1 MAAWRWLIISLERLL
16 LLKTLVIKKEKYY
29 QPVGIKEH
37 EETTN
42 MNLADIAHFRLLNQ
56 QIERPKFKIIKELV
70 DWMGAMQAQDFCMAK
85 WAIGARLLNATD
97 QVIES
102 AINNGEIIRTH
113 LLRPTWHFV
122 SADDIYWMLALR
134 AAPIKASLGSRHKQL
149 GLSEAIIAKSN
160 TILRNTLQ
168 GGKQLTREALLP
180 ELTKAGIPIDENRAS
195 HLLVRA
201 ELDGLVCSG
210 ATKGR
215 KLTYALLEERVP
227 KTSLPTRDEA
237 LAKLANIYF
246 SSHGPATLA
255 DFAWWSG
262 LPVTE
267 AIHAL
272 EMIKLGLKS
281 ETIDTQTYWS
291 LKTHSF
297 PPTEEESVH
306 LLPAFDEYIISYKD
320 RRAVLPDENFSK
332 AVSNNGIFRPIII
345 INGQVAGIWKR
356 TIIKDKVVMETELF
370 HQPDKT
376 TIGMI
381 EKAALRYGCFLEME
395 TEIKHD

>member
-1 MAAWRWLIISLERLL
+1 
-16 LLKTLVIKKEKYY
+16 
-29 QPVGIKEH
+29 
-37 EETTN
+37 
-42 MNLADIAHFRLLNQ
+42 MNLGDIAHFRLLNQ
-56 QIERPKFKIIKELV
+56 QIERPKFKTIKKLV
-70 DWMGAMQAQDFCMAK
+70 DWMGAMQAQDFSMAK

-149 GLSEAIIAKSN
+149 GLSEAIIAKSH
-160 TILRNTLQ
+160 TILGNTLQ
-168 GGKQLTREALLP
+168 GGKQLTREELLP

-210 ATKGR
+210 AKKGR

-227 KTSLPTRDEA
+227 KTDLPTRDEA
-237 LAKLANIYF
+237 LAKLANKYF

-255 DFAWWSG
+255 DFTWWSG
-262 LPVTE
+262 LPVTD
-267 AIHAL
+267 ATHAL
-272 EMIKLGLKS
+272 EMVKMDLKS
-281 ETIDTQTYWS
+281 ETSNTQTYWS

-297 PPTEEESVH
+297 PPTEVESVH

-320 RRAVLPDENFSK
+320 RRAVLPNENFSK
-332 AVSNNGIFRPIII
+332 AVSNNGIFRPIIV

-356 TIIKDKVVMETELF
+356 TMIMDKVVVETELF

-381 EKAALRYGCFLEME
+381 EKAALRYGRFLEME